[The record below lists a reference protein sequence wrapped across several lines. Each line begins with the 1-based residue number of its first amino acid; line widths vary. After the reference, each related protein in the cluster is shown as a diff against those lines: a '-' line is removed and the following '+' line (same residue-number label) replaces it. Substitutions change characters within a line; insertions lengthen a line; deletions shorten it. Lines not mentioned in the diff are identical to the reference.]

1 MEVTNVN
8 ISLKNTEGTL
18 RAYAAVTFDEE
29 FVVKDI
35 KITETEDKELKMTMP
50 RRKIKL
56 KGDVDETD
64 PEVRAK
70 LHKDVAHPINSS
82 AREKIEKAIFAKYR
96 EEVKKANS

>member
-1 MEVTNVN
+1 MEITNVG

-18 RAYAAVTFDEE
+18 RAYASVTFDEE

-35 KITETEDKELKMTMP
+35 KITETEKGLVMSMP

-56 KGDVDETD
+56 KEEVDETD

-70 LHKDVAHPINSS
+70 LYRDVAHPINQS
-82 AREKIEKAIFAKYR
+82 AREKIEKAVFAKYR
-96 EEVKKANS
+96 EELEKAQA